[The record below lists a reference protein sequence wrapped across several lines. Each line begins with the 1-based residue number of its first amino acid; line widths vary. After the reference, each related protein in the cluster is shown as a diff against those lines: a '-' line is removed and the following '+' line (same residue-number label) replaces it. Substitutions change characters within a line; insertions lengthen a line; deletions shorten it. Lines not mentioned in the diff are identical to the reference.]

1 MKRIYFY
8 ATKNDLLPAL
18 AAMEADC
25 SVKYGAAGMSLQPV
39 VQQWRQGSE
48 LPNLGTANGNQ
59 QVTCDAFLIFSADS
73 ELGIRSSVMFDG
85 RTRYDVDQ
93 ISHPESVVSCPSRS
107 PTRSCAR
114 RPVFFHRIL
123 DSHPP
128 GIGKTA
134 RSSRA
139 VSRPYQIRFLHRKSC
154 ARCWR
159 LCGNRSLPLGVLGL
173 DVRHYPPF
181 GKACA

>member
-1 MKRIYFY
+1 VKRIYFY

-93 ISHPESVVSCPSRS
+93 ISHPESVVFTPAGYWKDGSIIEGSLTTLSNTVFAQEVMRKMLATMRKSFVAIRSSWVGREALSALWKGVRLTTAIRS
-107 PTRSCAR
+107 PREFDLR
-114 RPVFFHRIL
+114 QENRPV
-123 DSHPP
+123 
-128 GIGKTA
+128 
-134 RSSRA
+134 
-139 VSRPYQIRFLHRKSC
+139 
-154 ARCWR
+154 
-159 LCGNRSLPLGVLGL
+159 
-173 DVRHYPPF
+173 
-181 GKACA
+181 